1 MKTEIMKT
9 VYIQETAYF
18 VDDDKTTINVNVE
31 EHFSVAGYDGQA
43 PERVSKY
50 LRTVS
55 VGPNP
60 IFEEFVKQVP
70 LTVVEENT
78 TKFHERL
85 TSEHNALRN
94 EITAEVMQDI
104 GKQITKQGEAA
115 APASTNLTELT
126 QDDLFKLKLQAFE
139 IDEVKSSK
147 NRELKAKIRKAG
159 NLMEIVAMTAATIL
173 DNPAKQT
180 EETPPETA

>member
-1 MKTEIMKT
+1 MKT
-9 VYIQETAYF
+9 VYIPETAYF

-31 EHFSVAGYDGQA
+31 EHFHVEGYDGQA
-43 PERVSKY
+43 PERISKY

-85 TSEHNALRN
+85 INEHNELRN
-94 EITAEVMQDI
+94 EIAAEVKNDI
-104 GKQITKQGEAA
+104 GKLIAKQGEAQ
-115 APASTNLTELT
+115 PASTNLTELT

-139 IDEVKSSK
+139 IEEVKSSK

-180 EETPPETA
+180 EETPAETA